1 MLAPI
6 RRLGTD
12 TAMYGISTILG
23 RFLNFLLVPFYTNVL
38 HPGEYGIVAYVYSI
52 IAFLNIVYVYGME
65 SAYFKYSSTGEI
77 GNARQVFTTPF
88 VSLLITSAIFSGILA
103 AAAAPLSGAL
113 DIPSGHPSI
122 ILYAAGI
129 LFLDTAA
136 IIPFAVLRM
145 QGKPLLFTTLK
156 FLNIAVNVGCNLYLL
171 LVMHAGLEGVFLSGL
186 CASAFTLATLIPTI
200 VRNAGGGFSQPLER
214 ALLAFGLPYVPAG
227 LAAMVIQVVDRPVLR
242 FLTDDATVGVY
253 QANYRL
259 GIIMMLIVSMFDY
272 AWRPF
277 FLSHARKSVV

>member
-52 IAFLNIVYVYGME
+52 IAFLNIVYVCGME

-103 AAAAPLSGAL
+103 AAG
-113 DIPSGHPSI
+113 
-122 ILYAAGI
+122 
-129 LFLDTAA
+129 
-136 IIPFAVLRM
+136 
-145 QGKPLLFTTLK
+145 
-156 FLNIAVNVGCNLYLL
+156 
-171 LVMHAGLEGVFLSGL
+171 
-186 CASAFTLATLIPTI
+186 
-200 VRNAGGGFSQPLER
+200 
-214 ALLAFGLPYVPAG
+214 
-227 LAAMVIQVVDRPVLR
+227 
-242 FLTDDATVGVY
+242 
-253 QANYRL
+253 
-259 GIIMMLIVSMFDY
+259 
-272 AWRPF
+272 
-277 FLSHARKSVV
+277 KSVV